1 MGLGKIWIAFFCLIL
16 IAGFFLARG
25 GISGLQ
31 EKADALKATAQKA
44 EETLKE
50 WKDSFAKETA
60 VPTQSTPEEPPENRA
75 EESKPMNT
83 DSIFSCILRID
94 NGKIGVFTAEG
105 YLIRYLK
112 TDVRTLPPADVAA
125 LEAGIPV
132 RSRAELLERTEDF
145 DG

>member
-1 MGLGKIWIAFFCLIL
+1 MGLGKIWIALFCLIL

-25 GISGLQ
+25 GISDLQ

-50 WKDSFAKETA
+50 WRVSFARDIA
-60 VPTQSTPEEPPENRA
+60 VPTQSTPEDCTTEPTPTNI
-75 EESKPMNT
+75 
-83 DSIFSCILRID
+83 DSDFSYVLRIE

-105 YLIRYLK
+105 YLIRYLG

-132 RSRAELLERTEDF
+132 NSRAELLERTEDF
-145 DG
+145 GG